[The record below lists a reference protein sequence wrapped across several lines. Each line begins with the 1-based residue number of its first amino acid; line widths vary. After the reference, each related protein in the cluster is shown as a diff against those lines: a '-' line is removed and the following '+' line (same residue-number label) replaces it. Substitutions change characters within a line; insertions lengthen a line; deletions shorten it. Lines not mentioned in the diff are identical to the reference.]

1 MPEMSLPETQMR
13 REVLEIPAAVDR
25 LLSNQ
30 SRAVTRAANALQERD
45 PSFLVSVARGSSDH
59 VATYLKYASEL
70 LTGTPI
76 ASVGPSIASVYKRKL
91 NLAGAACLSVS
102 QSGKSPDI
110 VQMAKMAREGGALSI
125 AMTNDPG
132 SPLAQVSDHTLNLHA
147 GPEISVAAT
156 KTFVNSAVAGIWLLA
171 EWAEDDALRNA
182 IRNLPTALEKAVRND
197 WPEVRQALSGR
208 GSIFCLGRGTTNAI
222 SNEAALKFK
231 ETCQIHAESYSS
243 AEVLHG
249 PVSIVDGGFPV
260 IALGAKDEAETALAA
275 VADEIAAKG
284 ATVFATSDKVQK
296 ATSLPAVRTGHALTD
311 PIALIAS
318 FYAMVEQTAAS
329 RGINP
334 DTPRH
339 LKKVTD
345 TV

>member
-1 MPEMSLPETQMR
+1 MTSPETQMR
-13 REVLEIPAAVDR
+13 REVLEIPRAVDR
-25 LLSNQ
+25 LLRLGRTDIQ
-30 SRAVTRAANALQERD
+30 RAAEALRAQN
-45 PSFLVSVARGSSDH
+45 PAYMVSVARGSSDH

-70 LTGTPI
+70 LMGTPI
-76 ASVGPSIASVYKRKL
+76 ASIGPSIASIYKREL
-91 NLAGAACLSVS
+91 NLTGSACLSVS

-110 VQMAKMAREGGALSI
+110 VEMARMARRGGALSI
-125 AMTNDPG
+125 AMTNHPD
-132 SPLAQVSDHTLNLHA
+132 SPLAQVADHTLNLHA

-171 EWAEDDALRNA
+171 ETVDDDDLRQA
-182 IRNLPTALEKAVRND
+182 IVDLPGTLEEAVNTD
-197 WPEVRQALSGR
+197 WPEVRTALEGR
-208 GSIFCLGRGTTNAI
+208 NSIFCLGRGPAYAI

-249 PVSIVDGGFPV
+249 PVSIIDGGFPV
-260 IALGAKDEAETALAA
+260 IALAARDDAEPALAQ

-284 ATVFATSDKVQK
+284 AAVFATSTEVKH
-296 ATSLPAVRTGHALTD
+296 ANRLPAIRSGHALTD

-318 FYAMVEQTAAS
+318 FYAMVEQTATA

-334 DTPRH
+334 DAPRH
-339 LKKVTD
+339 LRKVTE
-345 TV
+345 TL